1 MVKEIQ
7 IYIEGGAKGQD
18 RASSVELRK
27 GFSTFFAELVEK
39 ARENNI
45 RFKLII
51 CGSTEITCKIFSQAS
66 EKSSNGFLAL
76 LVDSD
81 FPVSEDE
88 TPKSFLQK
96 QEKLK
101 KCDLRKVNENQCHL
115 MVQVMESWFLAD
127 VEALKKHFGQDFKE
141 HKLRKN
147 KKVEEIAK
155 DDVLNSLKESTK
167 DRKKGSYHKIQDG
180 AKLLEIINSN
190 RVREVAPNCERLF
203 QTILENIG

>member
-27 GFSTFFAELVEK
+27 GFSTFFGELVEK
-39 ARENNI
+39 AREKNI

-51 CGSTEITCKIFSQAS
+51 CGSTEITCKIFSQAN
-66 EKSSNGFLAL
+66 EKSSNEFLVL

-81 FPVSEDE
+81 LPVSEDE
-88 TPKSFLQK
+88 TPKSFLQN

-127 VEALKKHFGQDFKE
+127 IDALKKHFGQDFKE
-141 HKLRKN
+141 NKLRKN

-203 QTILENIG
+203 RAILEKI